1 MKKFYLLLSL
11 SIFFLYAQAQEYGLH
26 FMREV
31 WNAQY
36 TNPGFMPRQTVVVSL
51 PSIYSTLNITGI
63 NHTDVLQKNSAD
75 NKYYFNY
82 GGILDGLER
91 DVNLKLHGGIEA
103 LALGF
108 RSQRFFFSGSTNTRI
123 AGEINVPEA
132 LLGLFW
138 EGSPNYLDETL
149 EIAPEVNTYV
159 YRETGLGVNYSLT
172 PRLFVGAR
180 IKRLSGIFGFQTDK
194 SSLQIHQS
202 SEYYQT
208 RIEADYLINYYA
220 AGLIE
225 PIEEEGKGLNDFED
239 ELSGA
244 SDTEASQHLED
255 GDIFGALSSIPK
267 QNGGWAVDLGAEMIL
282 NERLT
287 VSAALLDLGS
297 IRWSKGVQQLRI
309 IQESTTFE
317 GLSLAALAPEESDLD
332 VSTASDSLSN
342 NLSVSAQTGQ
352 SFVQGLAPRSYL
364 SATYEVN
371 PFLSVGGLLHNEFG
385 RYRTFTA
392 LALNARLNLG
402 RVFSLGGTY
411 AIQSR
416 TFNSLGLNAALKLGP
431 VQLYSIVDNMAP
443 LWRPSK
449 TSGAHFRL
457 GLNLVFGRKKMDAL
471 IAQARLPEGEIQEGE
486 AEVMAST
493 DSQIPPDEENLP
505 TATEVNPI
513 AEEGPANPESST
525 YALDLYFF
533 DEETRITLDAVH
545 VDVFRK
551 GEPGNSSLVRTGRH
565 SNGHMSIRME
575 PSNEPHEARVSAFGY
590 QEIVI
595 PFTPSI
601 GRPIEKYWYMR
612 ALEAPHPLE
621 EEGYTATSP
630 PQPETAADNP
640 TPAPLPEKLAGA
652 AAVNDPASLQDP
664 QETMDMPLG
673 EDERVGPGPNANAD
687 SQHLI
692 LEFHDQ
698 ATRGRLEAV
707 YVDIYQIS
715 ETGKKELMR
724 TARYPEGEMTLQ
736 LPEEKANYELVA
748 SAYGYESKALRFSSH
763 SVSNLSRT
771 VFLKAED
778 SSSSQETPTPSNEV
792 AHEPATGTATAN
804 VMLEE
809 LEEPQAPLPQ
819 KDVKKQEKDSP
830 RLQLK
835 VTQRTSLREKDSS
848 QSTVLQRLSEETV
861 VELLEE
867 TNVYWWKVTFQG
879 QTGWVKK
886 ALLQKVEN

>member
-244 SDTEASQHLED
+244 SDTEASRHLED
-255 GDIFGALSSIPK
+255 GDIFGALSSIPR
-267 QNGGWAVDLGAEMIL
+267 QNGGWALDLGAEMIL
-282 NERLT
+282 NERFT

-297 IRWSKGVQQLRI
+297 IRWSQGVQQLRI

-317 GLSLAALAPEESDLD
+317 GLSLSALAPEESDLD

-385 RYRTFTA
+385 RYRAFTA

-457 GLNLVFGRKKMDAL
+457 GLNLVFGRKKMDAI

-505 TATEVNPI
+505 TATEVNAI
-513 AEEGPANPESST
+513 
-525 YALDLYFF
+525 
-533 DEETRITLDAVH
+533 
-545 VDVFRK
+545 
-551 GEPGNSSLVRTGRH
+551 
-565 SNGHMSIRME
+565 
-575 PSNEPHEARVSAFGY
+575 
-590 QEIVI
+590 
-595 PFTPSI
+595 
-601 GRPIEKYWYMR
+601 
-612 ALEAPHPLE
+612 
-621 EEGYTATSP
+621 
-630 PQPETAADNP
+630 
-640 TPAPLPEKLAGA
+640 
-652 AAVNDPASLQDP
+652 DPVSLQDP
-664 QETMDMPLG
+664 QKTMDMPPG
-673 EDERVGPGPNANAD
+673 EDEGVGPGTNANAE

-830 RLQLK
+830 RLRLK
-835 VTQRTSLREKDSS
+835 VTQRTSLREKDNS
-848 QSTVLQRLSEETV
+848 QSTVLKRLGEEAV

-867 TNVYWWKVTFQG
+867 TNVYWWKVTFQ
-879 QTGWVKK
+879 
-886 ALLQKVEN
+886 